1 MKKTYSFDIFDTCLV
16 RKCGCPDNLFRLW
29 ADRALGEVDLSYLKE
44 LVNSRLNAEKMAR
57 KEFETLTPQMFY
69 ILLSLYEPLCG
80 LEIMEKVNEMTE
92 GDVSVGAGTLYA
104 LLPRFENIGYIQLL
118 KEENKRKI
126 YIITQKGKERLELE
140 KEKMQKQIILFMKK
154 DYEDEI

>member
-1 MKKTYSFDIFDTCLV
+1 MLEIKRAKVRFLLLLLSNIDIMGLKYLSIFDK
-16 RKCGCPDNLFRLW
+16 RG
-29 ADRALGEVDLSYLKE
+29 
-44 LVNSRLNAEKMAR
+44 EKMAR
-57 KEFETLTPQMFY
+57 REFETLTPQMFY
-69 ILLSLYEPLCG
+69 ILLSLYEPICG

-92 GDVSVGAGTLYA
+92 GDVRVGAGTLYA

>member
-1 MKKTYSFDIFDTCLV
+1 MFEVTIGSVHSNCL
-16 RKCGCPDNLFRLW
+16 
-29 ADRALGEVDLSYLKE
+29 
-44 LVNSRLNAEKMAR
+44 
-57 KEFETLTPQMFY
+57 LT
-69 ILLSLYEPLCG
+69 
-80 LEIMEKVNEMTE
+80 
-92 GDVSVGAGTLYA
+92 
-104 LLPRFENIGYIQLL
+104 LL

>member
-1 MKKTYSFDIFDTCLV
+1 MLEIKRAKVRFLLLLLSNIDIMGLKYLSIFDK
-16 RKCGCPDNLFRLW
+16 RG
-29 ADRALGEVDLSYLKE
+29 
-44 LVNSRLNAEKMAR
+44 EKMAR

-92 GDVSVGAGTLYA
+92 GDVRVGAGTLYA

>member
-1 MKKTYSFDIFDTCLV
+1 MLEIKRAKVRFLLLLLSNIDIMGLKYLSIFDK
-16 RKCGCPDNLFRLW
+16 RG
-29 ADRALGEVDLSYLKE
+29 
-44 LVNSRLNAEKMAR
+44 EKMAR

-69 ILLSLYEPLCG
+69 ILLSLYDPICG

-92 GDVSVGAGTLYA
+92 GDVRVGAGTLYA

-140 KEKMQKQIILFMKK
+140 KEKMQKQVILFMKK

>member
-1 MKKTYSFDIFDTCLV
+1 
-16 RKCGCPDNLFRLW
+16 
-29 ADRALGEVDLSYLKE
+29 
-44 LVNSRLNAEKMAR
+44 MAR

-69 ILLSLYEPLCG
+69 ILLALYDPLCG
-80 LEIMEKVNEMTE
+80 LEIMEKVSEMTE
-92 GDVSVGAGTLYA
+92 EDVKVGAGTLYA
-104 LLPRFENIGYIQLL
+104 LLPRFEKEGYIELL

-140 KEKMQKQIILFMKK
+140 KERMQKQIILFMKK

>member
-1 MKKTYSFDIFDTCLV
+1 MLALV
-16 RKCGCPDNLFRLW
+16 
-29 ADRALGEVDLSYLKE
+29 
-44 LVNSRLNAEKMAR
+44 
-57 KEFETLTPQMFY
+57 
-69 ILLSLYEPLCG
+69 
-80 LEIMEKVNEMTE
+80 LEH
-92 GDVSVGAGTLYA
+92 
-104 LLPRFENIGYIQLL
+104 FIQLL

>member
-1 MKKTYSFDIFDTCLV
+1 
-16 RKCGCPDNLFRLW
+16 
-29 ADRALGEVDLSYLKE
+29 
-44 LVNSRLNAEKMAR
+44 MAR

-69 ILLSLYEPLCG
+69 ILLSLYEPICG

-92 GDVSVGAGTLYA
+92 GDVRVGAGTLYA

-126 YIITQKGKERLELE
+126 YYSKRKRKTWIRKGKDAKTSYFVYE
-140 KEKMQKQIILFMKK
+140 KGLWRWNISIHF
-154 DYEDEI
+154 

>member
-1 MKKTYSFDIFDTCLV
+1 MLEIKRAKVLFLLLLLSNIDIMGLKYLSIFDK
-16 RKCGCPDNLFRLW
+16 RG
-29 ADRALGEVDLSYLKE
+29 
-44 LVNSRLNAEKMAR
+44 EKMAR

-69 ILLSLYEPLCG
+69 ILLSLYEPICG

-92 GDVSVGAGTLYA
+92 GDVRVGAGTLYA

-140 KEKMQKQIILFMKK
+140 KERMQKQIILFMKK

>member
-1 MKKTYSFDIFDTCLV
+1 MLEIKRAKVRFYIVFIIEYRYNGVEIFDK
-16 RKCGCPDNLFRLW
+16 RG
-29 ADRALGEVDLSYLKE
+29 
-44 LVNSRLNAEKMAR
+44 EKMAR

-92 GDVSVGAGTLYA
+92 GNVRVGAGTLYA

>member
-1 MKKTYSFDIFDTCLV
+1 MLEIKRAKVRFLLLLLSNIDIMGLKYLSIFDK
-16 RKCGCPDNLFRLW
+16 RG
-29 ADRALGEVDLSYLKE
+29 
-44 LVNSRLNAEKMAR
+44 EKMAR

-69 ILLSLYEPLCG
+69 ILLSLYEPICG

-92 GDVSVGAGTLYA
+92 GDVRVGAGTLYA

-140 KEKMQKQIILFMKK
+140 KERMQKQIILFMKK

>member
-1 MKKTYSFDIFDTCLV
+1 MLEIKRAKVRFYIAFIIEYRYNEIEIFI
-16 RKCGCPDNLFRLW
+16 
-29 ADRALGEVDLSYLKE
+29 DRG
-44 LVNSRLNAEKMAR
+44 EKMAR

>member
-1 MKKTYSFDIFDTCLV
+1 MLEIKRAKVRFLLLLLSNIDIMGLKYLSIFDK
-16 RKCGCPDNLFRLW
+16 RGK
-29 ADRALGEVDLSYLKE
+29 
-44 LVNSRLNAEKMAR
+44 KMAR

-69 ILLSLYEPLCG
+69 ILLSLYEPICG

-92 GDVSVGAGTLYA
+92 GDVRVGAGTLYA

-140 KEKMQKQIILFMKK
+140 KEKMQKQVILFMKK

>member
-1 MKKTYSFDIFDTCLV
+1 MRLKNLSIFDK
-16 RKCGCPDNLFRLW
+16 RG
-29 ADRALGEVDLSYLKE
+29 
-44 LVNSRLNAEKMAR
+44 EKMAR

-118 KEENKRKI
+118 KEE
-126 YIITQKGKERLELE
+126 LELE

>member
-1 MKKTYSFDIFDTCLV
+1 MRLKYLSIFDK
-16 RKCGCPDNLFRLW
+16 RG
-29 ADRALGEVDLSYLKE
+29 
-44 LVNSRLNAEKMAR
+44 EKMAR

-118 KEENKRKI
+118 KEENKRKYDRHI
-126 YIITQKGKERLELE
+126 NICTWNWTVRTFIFSIRL
-140 KEKMQKQIILFMKK
+140 
-154 DYEDEI
+154 

>member
-1 MKKTYSFDIFDTCLV
+1 MGLKYLSIFDK
-16 RKCGCPDNLFRLW
+16 R
-29 ADRALGEVDLSYLKE
+29 GEKW
-44 LVNSRLNAEKMAR
+44 R

-69 ILLSLYEPLCG
+69 ILLSLYEPICG

-92 GDVSVGAGTLYA
+92 GDVRVGAGTLYA

-126 YIITQKGKERLELE
+126 YIITQKE
-140 KEKMQKQIILFMKK
+140 KK
-154 DYEDEI
+154 DLN

>member
-1 MKKTYSFDIFDTCLV
+1 
-16 RKCGCPDNLFRLW
+16 
-29 ADRALGEVDLSYLKE
+29 
-44 LVNSRLNAEKMAR
+44 MAR

-69 ILLSLYEPLCG
+69 ILLSLYEPICG

-92 GDVSVGAGTLYA
+92 GDVRVGAGTLYA

-126 YIITQKGKERLELE
+126 YIINQKGKERLE
-140 KEKMQKQIILFMKK
+140 
-154 DYEDEI
+154 

>member
-1 MKKTYSFDIFDTCLV
+1 
-16 RKCGCPDNLFRLW
+16 
-29 ADRALGEVDLSYLKE
+29 
-44 LVNSRLNAEKMAR
+44 MAR

-69 ILLSLYEPLCG
+69 ILLSLYEPICG

-92 GDVSVGAGTLYA
+92 GDVRVGAGTLYA

-126 YIITQKGKERLELE
+126 SRPIHDALCRRWRALRLRGS
-140 KEKMQKQIILFMKK
+140 KIFHGILAK
-154 DYEDEI
+154 

>member
-1 MKKTYSFDIFDTCLV
+1 MPKSRKRGVKVQFVEKRFVAVLNSHGNSIVEVRDNDLV
-16 RKCGCPDNLFRLW
+16 KVHIHTLNPGNI
-29 ADRALGEVDLSYLKE
+29 LSY
-44 LVNSRLNAEKMAR
+44 AQQFG
-57 KEFETLTPQMFY
+57 EFVK
-69 ILLSLYEPLCG
+69 I
-80 LEIMEKVNEMTE
+80 KV
-92 GDVSVGAGTLYA
+92 
-104 LLPRFENIGYIQLL
+104 ENMSEQHSELL

>member
-1 MKKTYSFDIFDTCLV
+1 
-16 RKCGCPDNLFRLW
+16 
-29 ADRALGEVDLSYLKE
+29 
-44 LVNSRLNAEKMAR
+44 MAR

-69 ILLSLYEPLCG
+69 ILLALYDPLCG
-80 LEIMEKVNEMTE
+80 LEIMEKVSEMTE
-92 GDVSVGAGTLYA
+92 GDVKVGAGTLYA
-104 LLPRFENIGYIQLL
+104 LLPRFEKEGYIELL

-140 KEKMQKQIILFMKK
+140 KKRMQKQIILFMKK

>member
-1 MKKTYSFDIFDTCLV
+1 MLEIKRAKVRFLLLLLSNIDIMGLKYLSIFDK
-16 RKCGCPDNLFRLW
+16 RG
-29 ADRALGEVDLSYLKE
+29 
-44 LVNSRLNAEKMAR
+44 EKMAR

-69 ILLSLYEPLCG
+69 ILLSLYEPICG

-92 GDVSVGAGTLYA
+92 GDVRVGAGTLYA

-140 KEKMQKQIILFMKK
+140 KEKLQKQVILFMKK

>member
-1 MKKTYSFDIFDTCLV
+1 
-16 RKCGCPDNLFRLW
+16 
-29 ADRALGEVDLSYLKE
+29 
-44 LVNSRLNAEKMAR
+44 MAR

-69 ILLSLYEPLCG
+69 ILLSLYEPICG

-92 GDVSVGAGTLYA
+92 DVRVGAGTLYA

-140 KEKMQKQIILFMKK
+140 KERMQKQIILFMKK

>member
-1 MKKTYSFDIFDTCLV
+1 
-16 RKCGCPDNLFRLW
+16 
-29 ADRALGEVDLSYLKE
+29 
-44 LVNSRLNAEKMAR
+44 MAR

-69 ILLSLYEPLCG
+69 ILLSLYEPICG
-80 LEIMEKVNEMTE
+80 SEIMEKVNEMTE
-92 GDVSVGAGTLYA
+92 GDVRVGAGTLYA

-140 KEKMQKQIILFMKK
+140 KEKMQKQVILFMKK

>member
-1 MKKTYSFDIFDTCLV
+1 
-16 RKCGCPDNLFRLW
+16 
-29 ADRALGEVDLSYLKE
+29 
-44 LVNSRLNAEKMAR
+44 MAR

-92 GDVSVGAGTLYA
+92 GDVSVGA